1 VNEPGSFVRYFWIQ
15 WLQTGEFSEM
25 SVIDGLPPSPWV
37 VRWLA
42 LLARGGAVLDV
53 ACGTGRHTRY
63 AVDQGHSVVA
73 VDRNEE
79 ALAGLAPM
87 AHVSV
92 IKADIE
98 GAQWPLQ
105 ARKFDAVIVTNYLHR
120 PLFPTLIDAVSESG
134 LLIYETFASGNER
147 FGRPANPEFLLVTGE
162 LLDRMRPSLRVL
174 GFEDIYVDS
183 PKQALV
189 QRICAAGKNFAWPAT
204 RT

>member
-1 VNEPGSFVRYFWIQ
+1 
-15 WLQTGEFSEM
+15 M
-25 SVIDGLPPSPWV
+25 SAIDGLPPSPWV

-42 LLARGGAVLDV
+42 LLPRGSAILDV

-63 AVDQGHSVVA
+63 ALDQGHSVVA
-73 VDRNEE
+73 VDRNEK
-79 ALAGLAPM
+79 ALSGLAST
-87 AHVSV
+87 ARVAV
-92 IKADIE
+92 IEADIE
-98 GAQWPLQ
+98 GAQWPLP

-120 PLFPTLIDAVSESG
+120 PLFPSLIDAVSESG
-134 LLIYETFASGNER
+134 LLIYETFAKGNER
-147 FGRPANPEFLLVTGE
+147 FGRPANPEFLLETGE
-162 LLDRMRPSLRVL
+162 LLGRVGPSLRVL